1 MNNLSIIQEYAL
13 CAVNEKGKISS
24 FSTERL
30 VCFVAA
36 GLLELQLENVIA
48 IDGKKVAIARDLP
61 SEHVHLK
68 PLYDYIREKEP
79 VKLTSLVEAYAMGF
93 SAKRLNELT
102 EAVGESL
109 VHLGAAEEG
118 APGLM
123 SGRKAYV
130 PNAEALKAVVEMM
143 RAEMLEAG
151 EMSEEAAAL
160 VMLLEKSKCLKAYFS
175 DFERKEMKQR
185 VKALMG
191 SPNYKLIKELM
202 DHVDMTIAAVIIST
216 GT

>member
-61 SEHVHLK
+61 AEHAHLK

-79 VKLTSLVEAYAMGF
+79 VKLTSLVEAYVMGF

-202 DHVDMTIAAVIIST
+202 DHVDMTIAAVIISA

>member
-1 MNNLSIIQEYAL
+1 
-13 CAVNEKGKISS
+13 
-24 FSTERL
+24 
-30 VCFVAA
+30 
-36 GLLELQLENVIA
+36 
-48 IDGKKVAIARDLP
+48 
-61 SEHVHLK
+61 
-68 PLYDYIREKEP
+68 
-79 VKLTSLVEAYAMGF
+79 
-93 SAKRLNELT
+93 
-102 EAVGESL
+102 
-109 VHLGAAEEG
+109 
-118 APGLM
+118 M

-202 DHVDMTIAAVIIST
+202 DHVDMTIAAVIISA

>member
-1 MNNLSIIQEYAL
+1 M
-13 CAVNEKGKISS
+13 
-24 FSTERL
+24 
-30 VCFVAA
+30 
-36 GLLELQLENVIA
+36 
-48 IDGKKVAIARDLP
+48 AIARDLP
-61 SEHVHLK
+61 AEHAHLK
-68 PLYDYIREKEP
+68 PLYDYIQEKEP
-79 VKLTSLVEAYAMGF
+79 VKLTSLVEAYVMGF

-202 DHVDMTIAAVIIST
+202 DHVDMTIAAVIISA